1 MSEGIGV
8 FLPKKDDVSEEEF
21 LFSVFKATE
30 IRRIDGED
38 YVILDSDVGEL
49 RIPVRKIYE
58 YFIEMFDDLKEED
71 REKLL
76 TLLKGY
82 VEEGIA
88 TL

>member
-8 FLPKKDDVSEEEF
+8 FLPKKEDVSEEEF
-21 LFSVFKATE
+21 LFSVFKAKE
-30 IRRIDGED
+30 IRKIEGED

-49 RIPVRKIYE
+49 RIPVKKIFG
-58 YFIEMFDDLKEED
+58 YFIEMFETLGEED
-71 REKLL
+71 KEKLL
-76 TLLKGY
+76 RLIKGY